1 MSNVSFTN
9 NFESANNVINN
20 TKETRKE
27 WHKKERTLSKLL
39 NLAQRKDMMK
49 ETTVLFKE
57 AGLPTNGKLSKTKY
71 LEFVVNFVEI
81 KGEKLPA
88 YVREVVLYERDA
100 EGKCKK
106 DKEGKFIP
114 LKDDKGNV
122 KTTFKLTAIK
132 EGTWTLEKLLKAVAK

>member
-1 MSNVSFTN
+1 MLNVSFTN

-20 TKETRKE
+20 TKDTRKE
-27 WHKKERTLSKLL
+27 WHQKERTLSKLL

-49 ETTVLFKE
+49 ETAVLFKE
-57 AGLPTNGKLSKTKY
+57 VGLPTNGKLSKTKY

>member
-1 MSNVSFTN
+1 METKNFVN
-9 NFESANNVINN
+9 NFESANNVINS

-49 ETTVLFKE
+49 ETAALFKE
-57 AGLPTNGKLSKTKY
+57 VGLPTNGKLSKTKY
-71 LEFVVNFVEI
+71 LEFVVNFVEV

-88 YVREVVLYERDA
+88 YVREVTLYERDA
-100 EGKCKK
+100 GGKCKK

>member
-1 MSNVSFTN
+1 MANSVFTN
-9 NFESANNVINN
+9 NFESANNVINS
-20 TKETRKE
+20 TKETRNE

-49 ETTVLFKE
+49 ETATLFKE
-57 AGLPTNGKLSKTKY
+57 VGLPTNGKLSKTKY
-71 LEFVVNFVEI
+71 LEYVVNFVDF
-81 KGEKLPA
+81 KGEKIPA
-88 YVREVVLYERDA
+88 YVREVTLYERDA

-106 DKEGKFIP
+106 DKDGKYIP
-114 LKDDKGNV
+114 LKDDKGNI

>member
-1 MSNVSFTN
+1 METKNFVN

-20 TKETRKE
+20 TKDTRKE

-49 ETTVLFKE
+49 ETATLFKE

-71 LEFVVNFVEI
+71 MDFVVNFVEV

-88 YVREVVLYERDA
+88 YVREVTLYERDA

-106 DKEGKFIP
+106 DKEGKYIP
-114 LKDDKGNV
+114 LTDDKGNV
-122 KTTFKLTAIK
+122 KTTFKLTPIK

>member
-1 MSNVSFTN
+1 MCNSVFTN

-20 TKETRKE
+20 TKDTRKE

-49 ETTVLFKE
+49 ETAVLFKE
-57 AGLPTNGKLSKTKY
+57 VGLPTNGKLSKTKY
-71 LEFVVNFVEI
+71 LEFVVNFVEV
-81 KGEKLPA
+81 KGGKLPA
-88 YVREVVLYERDA
+88 YVREVTLYERDA

-114 LKDDKGNV
+114 LRDAEGNI
-122 KTTFKLTAIK
+122 KTTFKLTPIK

>member
-9 NFESANNVINN
+9 NFESANKVINN
-20 TKETRKE
+20 TKDVRSD

-39 NLAQRKDMMK
+39 NLAQQKGMMK
-49 ETTVLFKE
+49 ETSILFAKV
-57 AGLPTNGKLSKTKY
+57 GLPTNGKLSKTKY
-71 LEFVVNFVEI
+71 LEFVVNFVEV

-88 YVREVVLYERDA
+88 YVREVTLYERDA

-106 DKEGKFIP
+106 DKEGKFVP
-114 LKDDKGNV
+114 LKDDKGNI